1 MRVITTEFTHLMSC
15 SRVLIRITAQLHGA
29 NRLEALKSYV
39 KVRIFEFVAS
49 YLRVLHGMLMA
60 NRNTHTPFFFTLVSL
75 FSLSVEL

>member
-1 MRVITTEFTHLMSC
+1 MSC

-49 YLRVLHGMLMA
+49 YLRVLHWHAYGQQKH
-60 NRNTHTPFFFTLVSL
+60 THHFFFTLVSL